1 MMSLSDLISALGGAT
16 KVASACGVQPS
27 AVSNWI
33 ARGAIAA
40 DHRVTV
46 WRMATDAGLDWAP
59 PGAEGLALVAKAAAA

>member
-1 MMSLSDLISALGGAT
+1 MLSISDVILGLGGAT
-16 KVASACGVQPS
+16 RVALACGVQPS

-40 DHRVTV
+40 EHRVTV
-46 WRMATDAGLDWAP
+46 WRMATETGLDWAP